1 MTARKYMTA
10 GIPAASVADR
20 PRWALDEMRRRQ
32 CSFFPVFDEY
42 DRYAGVTSS
51 WDLERHIAEGREE
64 ILPLSETSALRVG
77 AHKHVFDALSVAKRA
92 SLPFVPVFDDETD
105 AYEGAITADGFL
117 RCLSDMAADNDPGTL
132 AVIRTHRRDYAL
144 TRLASIVESHGGKVL
159 YVHLS
164 PSDDLN
170 ELFVHLKFAHA
181 DADAVLMS
189 FDRFGLDVEYVVHD
203 EGLRNRSRDHY
214 DALMRYLEV

>member
-42 DRYAGVTSS
+42 DHYAGVTSS
-51 WDLERHIAEGREE
+51 WDLERHIAEGRQE
-64 ILPLSETSALRVG
+64 IRPLNETADLRIAAG
-77 AHKHVFDALSVAKRA
+77 RHVFDALALAVRNH
-92 SLPFVPVFDDETD
+92 LPFVPVFDDETN
-105 AYEGAITADGFL
+105 AYEGAVTAEGFM
-117 RCLSDMAADNDPGTL
+117 RCLSDVAAGSDPGTL
-132 AVIRTHRRDYAL
+132 VVVRSHRRDYTL
-144 TRLASIVESHGGKVL
+144 TRLVSIVESHGGKVL

-164 PSDDLN
+164 PADDAN
-170 ELFVHLKFAHA
+170 ELFVHIKFTYA
-181 DADAVLMS
+181 DADVVLMS
-189 FDRFGLDVEYVVHD
+189 FDRFGLDVEYVVRD

-214 DALMRYLEV
+214 DALMRFLEV